1 MRGRQVVIPARLWSI
16 HGLATYM
23 DWLADG
29 MVAVRHVRDGYSS
42 LFSGRNNPLDEAGA
56 GRGDKS
62 RGGDAGCD
70 GLSAKGGARR
80 RMLVHHSTLG
90 EQSRDQYVLAAQ
102 EGDGRE
108 QGTAVG
114 NETSG
119 TRRWAR
125 RNWTGHHRRIL
136 TV

>member
-1 MRGRQVVIPARLWSI
+1 MPARRCGDGSGGSARFWFWVRAWPCLSQSGAGCEGQLPSI

-70 GLSAKGGARR
+70 GPSAKGGTRSEERR
-80 RMLVHHSTLG
+80 VGKEWVSTL
-90 EQSRDQYVLAAQ
+90 S
-102 EGDGRE
+102 
-108 QGTAVG
+108 T
-114 NETSG
+114 
-119 TRRWAR
+119 RWAP
-125 RNWTGHHRRIL
+125 
-136 TV
+136 

>member
-42 LFSGRNNPLDEAGA
+42 LFSGSNNPLDEAGA

-70 GLSAKGGARR
+70 GPSAKGGARR
-80 RMLVHHSTLG
+80 RTLVTPSTFG
-90 EQSRDQYVLAAQ
+90 GKSRDQNFLPATKQ
-102 EGDGRE
+102 
-108 QGTAVG
+108 
-114 NETSG
+114 
-119 TRRWAR
+119 
-125 RNWTGHHRRIL
+125 
-136 TV
+136 

>member
-70 GLSAKGGARR
+70 GPSAKGGARR
-80 RMLVHHSTLG
+80 RKLVHHSTFG
-90 EQSRDQYVLAAQ
+90 AQSRDQYFLRS
-102 EGDGRE
+102 EERR
-108 QGTAVG
+108 VG
-114 NETSG
+114 KACVSTCRS
-119 TRRWAR
+119 RWSP
-125 RNWTGHHRRIL
+125 
-136 TV
+136 

>member
-62 RGGDAGCD
+62 RGGDAGRSEEHTSELQSLMRISYAVFC
-70 GLSAKGGARR
+70 LKKKKEISRKIKI
-80 RMLVHHSTLG
+80 
-90 EQSRDQYVLAAQ
+90 EQQ
-102 EGDGRE
+102 
-108 QGTAVG
+108 
-114 NETSG
+114 
-119 TRRWAR
+119 
-125 RNWTGHHRRIL
+125 
-136 TV
+136 